1 MKATTTFA
9 ALFVIVCSAAAAIA
23 QTDMSLPGAMY
34 ANPTMIRPQVST
46 VLSRSD
52 YLGLAI
58 ESHNGRGLKVFGTV
72 PGGAAETIGLEKGD
86 IIIGA
91 EGYYCDTLDQLEQA
105 MRTSFG
111 SIKVTVINV
120 RNGQW
125 VTANMRF
132 GANGGSV
139 VGTAVGYD
147 QELGIGIEM
156 LYGGR
161 NKVTSI
167 EPNSI
172 AKKLG
177 LTVGDIILKQSE
189 NNGKYE
195 VTFKDAESGLTYK
208 SWYQTWRS
216 NP

>member
-9 ALFVIVCSAAAAIA
+9 ALFVIVCSAAAALA
-23 QTDMSLPGAMY
+23 QRNDAMMIS
-34 ANPTMIRPQVST
+34 NPTTLRPHLGS

-91 EGYYCDTLDQLEQA
+91 EGYYCDTLDQLENA
-105 MRTSFG
+105 MQTSNG
-111 SIKVTVINV
+111 SIRVTVINV
-120 RNGQW
+120 RNGQY
-125 VTANMRF
+125 VNARMRL
-132 GANGGSV
+132 GSNGGGII
-139 VGTAVGYD
+139 GTAVGYD
-147 QELGIGIEM
+147 AELGIGIEM

-172 AKKLG
+172 AQKLG
-177 LTVGDIILKQSE
+177 LTVGDVIIQQTV
-189 NNGKYE
+189 NNGTYTVK
-195 VTFKDAESGLTYK
+195 FDDAETGLRYS
-208 SWYQTWRS
+208 SWYQTWCR
-216 NP
+216 N